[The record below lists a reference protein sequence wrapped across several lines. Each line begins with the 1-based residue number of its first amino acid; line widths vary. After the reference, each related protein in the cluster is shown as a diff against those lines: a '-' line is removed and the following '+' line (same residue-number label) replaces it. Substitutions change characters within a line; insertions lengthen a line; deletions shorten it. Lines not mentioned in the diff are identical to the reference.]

1 MKNKK
6 LMNIATYISTLI
18 LLSSIS
24 VSSYAM
30 SHKMAKPAMKD
41 LAKTEIYS
49 INSKAANLSNISI
62 IKRKVGY
69 AISGNVNINTMQRR
83 VLKIPGYISI
93 ELKDGQG
100 KILEVAKARLHHKY
114 GKSKAAHFDG
124 ILKTTPPAGSKI
136 TIKHYR

>member
-30 SHKMAKPAMKD
+30 SHKVAKPAMKD

-62 IKRKVGY
+62 IKRKNGY
-69 AISGNVNINTMQRR
+69 AISGNVHINIMQRR
-83 VLKIPGYISI
+83 VLKIPGSVSI
-93 ELKDGQG
+93 ELKNSKG
-100 KILEVAKARLHHKY
+100 KILETSNARLHRKY
-114 GKSKAAHFDG
+114 GKSKTAHFDG
-124 ILKTTPPAGSKI
+124 VLKTTPPTGSTIII
-136 TIKHYR
+136 THHN